1 MCIKNNYDFPTEK
14 DLRNQMEKEAYSN
27 VLYRLMLEEIANL
40 EEIVI
45 TDEEANK
52 ESEEL
57 AKKYNMD
64 KEDFLK
70 EFGGIEMIKYDLE
83 MRRTVEK
90 LKELINSKF
99 KVSQK
104 DLDEF
109 LKDFP
114 FNLVYSPTN
123 VENKLF
129 EIRDK
134 DDYIILHTAIIED
147 VDVFITG
154 DKDFDNIDID
164 KPEIMNA
171 TEFLE
176 KYS

>member
-1 MCIKNNYDFPTEK
+1 MRVMLDTNILASAFVFKSKKMNELIYKLSTEH
-14 DLRNQMEKEAYSN
+14 
-27 VLYRLMLEEIANL
+27 
-40 EEIVI
+40 EIVI
-45 TDEEANK
+45 CSYTIEE
-52 ESEEL
+52 
-57 AKKYNMD
+57 
-64 KEDFLK
+64 
-70 EFGGIEMIKYDLE
+70 
-83 MRRTVEK
+83 
-90 LKELINSKF
+90 LKELIDTKF
-99 KVSQK
+99 KVTQK

-114 FNLVYSPTN
+114 FILVYSPTT

-154 DKDFDNIDID
+154 DKDFNDIDID
-164 KPEIMNA
+164 KPEIMNT

-176 KYS
+176 KYC

>member
-1 MCIKNNYDFPTEK
+1 MKVMLDTNILVSAFVFKSKMMNQLIYKLSTEH
-14 DLRNQMEKEAYSN
+14 
-27 VLYRLMLEEIANL
+27 
-40 EEIVI
+40 EIVI
-45 TDEEANK
+45 CSYTIEE
-52 ESEEL
+52 
-57 AKKYNMD
+57 
-64 KEDFLK
+64 
-70 EFGGIEMIKYDLE
+70 
-83 MRRTVEK
+83 
-90 LKELINSKF
+90 LKELVDTKF
-99 KVSQK
+99 KVTQK

-114 FNLVYSPTN
+114 FILVYSPTT
-123 VENKLF
+123 VGNKLF

-154 DKDFDNIDID
+154 DKDFNDIDID

-176 KYS
+176 KYC

>member
-1 MCIKNNYDFPTEK
+1 MKVMLDTNILVSAFVFKSKKMNELIYKLSTEH
-14 DLRNQMEKEAYSN
+14 
-27 VLYRLMLEEIANL
+27 
-40 EEIVI
+40 EIVI
-45 TDEEANK
+45 CSYTIEE
-52 ESEEL
+52 
-57 AKKYNMD
+57 
-64 KEDFLK
+64 
-70 EFGGIEMIKYDLE
+70 
-83 MRRTVEK
+83 
-90 LKELINSKF
+90 LKELIDTKF
-99 KVSQK
+99 KVTQK

-114 FNLVYSPTN
+114 FILVYSPTTI
-123 VENKLF
+123 ENKLF

-154 DKDFDNIDID
+154 DKDFNDIDID

-176 KYS
+176 KYC